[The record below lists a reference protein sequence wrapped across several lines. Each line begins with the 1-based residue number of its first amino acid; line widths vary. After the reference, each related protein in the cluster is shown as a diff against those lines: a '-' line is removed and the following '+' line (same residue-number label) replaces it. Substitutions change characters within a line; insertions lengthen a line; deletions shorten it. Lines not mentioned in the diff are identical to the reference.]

1 MDSKVTGASADS
13 PYPTALDGA
22 GVYRWA
28 CVAASALEERR
39 AEINAMNV
47 FPVPDSDTGSN
58 MAHTM
63 AAAVEEVHRRFGPN
77 PDVESLTLDDVAGAL
92 AAGSVRGAR
101 GNSGVVLSQV
111 WRGIAEA
118 TTGGRVDGTTIS
130 RALTLARD
138 MVDRAIAEPVEGT
151 VITVLR
157 SAAVAAEDAVN
168 HNAPLYDVVQQATT
182 AAKTALQNT
191 PSQLSALREAGVV
204 DAGGAGFVVLLSSLL
219 SYLEGTPVETHPTV
233 VHDLANQPEMEV
245 MAYLEST
252 GEQQVDFNALYAAL
266 ADMGNSLI
274 IAPAGDAG
282 NAAQIHIHTTQPG
295 AVVELLFAS
304 APSVTGLRLEV
315 LPPAPAT
322 SQPERVLVAVVPE
335 GSLVTLFEDAG
346 VRVLSPRNNTS
357 PTATFNEDAVNTFA
371 GSLRAEAATEVVLIP
386 NGVLSR
392 RDLISAELAC
402 TAAGKTLSI
411 VHSDCPVRGIA
422 ALAVHDP
429 ASPLAFDCFSMSDA
443 ASSMRVARIVD
454 NAAPDTSDTIDT
466 YASYA
471 DWQYGAFNARVFD
484 DAPLATATTVQQCIL
499 DTCTQ
504 MLHRGGELVTLLQRE
519 PFLDDN
525 DVAELQQQLNQAR
538 DGLDVGEISVV
549 SVHAEGIRPLVEIG
563 VE

>member
-28 CVAASALEERR
+28 CVAAAALGEHR

-63 AAAVEEVHRRFGPN
+63 AAAVEEVHRRFGPD

-118 TTGGRVDGTTIS
+118 TAGGRVDGNTIS
-130 RALTLARD
+130 RALTLARA
-138 MVDRAIAEPVEGT
+138 MVDRAIADPVEGT

-168 HNAPLYDVVQQATT
+168 HQAPLYDVVQQATT

-219 SYLEGTPVETHPTV
+219 SYLEGTPVETHPTIV
-233 VHDLANQPEMEV
+233 DDLANQPEMEV

-252 GEQQVDFNALYAAL
+252 GDRQIDLDALRTAL
-266 ADMGNSLI
+266 EGMGNSLI
-274 IAPAGDAG
+274 IAPEGH
-282 NAAQIHIHTTQPG
+282 AAQTHIHTTQPG
-295 AVVELLFAS
+295 EVVELLYTS
-304 APSVTGLRLEV
+304 APIVSGLRLEV

-335 GSLVTLFEDAG
+335 GPLVNLFEDAG
-346 VRVLSPRNNTS
+346 VRVLSPSNNTS
-357 PTATFNEDAVNTFA
+357 PTATFNEDAVNAFA
-371 GSLRAEAATEVVLIP
+371 ASLRAEAATEVVLIP

-429 ASPLAFDCFSMSDA
+429 ASPFAVDCFSMGDA

-454 NAAPDTSDTIDT
+454 NTTPNT

-484 DAPLATATTVQQCIL
+484 DAPLATATTVQQCLL

-504 MLHRGGELVTLLQRE
+504 MLQRGGELVTLLQRE